1 MPTLPRNFT
10 QHYWDFNQ
18 NYAQETTKKSPID
31 EFLAYQRQHPDQKV
45 ELINGQIIPMAGG
58 TAKHGALSLRF
69 ASKIDNFLEQ
79 REPNCRDLYLKAM
92 GSDFGFKT
100 KPNQIRYPDF
110 LVVCGGHS
118 GDVFTETPVVVGEV
132 LSEDST
138 AKKDK
143 TTKLAEYKAVVSVQE
158 IVLVSQDEQKVV
170 VHRRGK
176 SIFGWSSVTYT
187 QGVIELES
195 IEFTLPIEELYRR
208 VHF

>member
-10 QHYWDFNQ
+10 QHFWDLSQ
-18 NYAQETTKKSPID
+18 NLQANTDPKKSLID
-31 EFLAYQRQHPDQKV
+31 EFFAYQRQHPDQKV
-45 ELINGQIIPMAGG
+45 ELVNGQIIPMAGG
-58 TAKHGALSLRF
+58 TARHGALSLRF
-69 ASKIDNFLEQ
+69 ASKIDSFLEQ
-79 REPNCRDLYLKAM
+79 REPNCRAF

-110 LVVCGGHS
+110 LVVCGGNS

-143 TTKLAEYKAVVSVQE
+143 TTKLAEYKAVISVQE
-158 IVLVSQDEQKVV
+158 IVLVSQDEKKVV

-187 QGVIELES
+187 QGMIELES
-195 IEFTLPIEELYRR
+195 IEFSVAIEDIYNR
-208 VHF
+208 VAF

>member
-10 QHYWDFNQ
+10 QRYWDFSQ
-18 NYAQETTKKSPID
+18 NYAQETAKKSPID

-45 ELINGQIIPMAGG
+45 ELINGQIIPMVGG
-58 TAKHGALSLRF
+58 TAKHGALLLRF

-79 REPNCRDLYLKAM
+79 REPNCRAY

-138 AKKDK
+138 AKKYK

-170 VHRRGK
+170 VHRRGR
-176 SIFGWSSVTYT
+176 SIFGWSSVTYM
-187 QGVIELES
+187 QGMIELES
-195 IEFTLPIEELYRR
+195 IEFAMPIEELYRR